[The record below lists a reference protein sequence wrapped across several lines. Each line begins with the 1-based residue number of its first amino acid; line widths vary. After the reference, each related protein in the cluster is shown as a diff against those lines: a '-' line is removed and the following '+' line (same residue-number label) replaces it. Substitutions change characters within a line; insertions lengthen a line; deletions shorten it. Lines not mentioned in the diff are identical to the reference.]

1 MFENCTNLNTINMHL
16 TFDED
21 QTKNI
26 SKSAAAFMFK
36 GCRSLNNIN
45 NLTIDGW
52 LGSNAL
58 EGMFMDCTSFES
70 IWSSSPKT
78 LKINGERACY

>member
-1 MFENCTNLNTINMHL
+1 MRLLFDTDESQNL
-16 TFDED
+16 
-21 QTKNI
+21 
-26 SKSAAAFMFK
+26 SRSAAAFMFK
-36 GCRSLNNIN
+36 GCRSLSNIN

-70 IWSSSPKT
+70 IWSSSPKE
-78 LKINGERACY
+78 LKINGDRSCY

>member
-1 MFENCTNLNTINMHL
+1 MHL
-16 TFDED
+16 TFDKD
-21 QTKNI
+21 QSKNI
-26 SKSAAAFMFK
+26 SNRAAAFMFK
-36 GCRSLNNIN
+36 GCRSLSNIN

-70 IWSSSPKT
+70 IWSSSPKA
-78 LKINGERACY
+78 LKINGERSCY